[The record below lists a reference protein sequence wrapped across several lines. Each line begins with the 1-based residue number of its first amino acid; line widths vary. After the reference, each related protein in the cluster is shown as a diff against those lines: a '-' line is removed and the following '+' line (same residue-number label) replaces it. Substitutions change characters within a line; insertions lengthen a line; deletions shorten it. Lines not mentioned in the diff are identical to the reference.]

1 VTDKYELID
10 AEKANYPITRMCGW
24 LTVSRAGFYA
34 WRDRAPTLAARRR
47 SRLGSLVEAAFAAS
61 RGTYGGRRLAEV
73 LRRSGETVSVRLVA
87 ELMAERG
94 LVACQPR
101 PFRITTQ
108 ADPVAAAR
116 PDLVGR
122 DFTATQIGTK
132 LVGDIT
138 YIRTWTGWLYLAT
151 VIDCATRKVIG
162 WSMAEHMR
170 TSLVVDALS
179 MAAGR
184 VPLAKSA
191 IFHSDRGTQ
200 YTSALFT
207 AALRQHEL
215 RASVGRTG
223 ICWDNALAESFFGA
237 LKNELVYRT
246 AFPTPSH
253 ARRAI
258 AEYIEVFY
266 NRQRLHSA
274 LGYRTPAEVEAEHHN
289 LRLAAREPQ
298 VNKHKALQDLS
309 ART

>member
-1 VTDKYELID
+1 MTDKYELID
-10 AEKANYPITRMCGW
+10 AEKANYPIVKMCRW
-24 LTVSRAGFYA
+24 LAVARAGFYA
-34 WRDRAPTLAARRR
+34 WRDRAPSAAARRR
-47 SRLGSLVEAAFAAS
+47 SRLSSLVQAAFDAS
-61 RGTYGGRRLAEV
+61 RGTYGARRVAEV

-87 ELMAERG
+87 GLMAERG

-101 PFRITTQ
+101 PFRVTTV
-108 ADPVAAAR
+108 ADTDAAAR

-122 DFTATQIGTK
+122 DFHAAEAGTK

-138 YIRTWTGWLYLAT
+138 YVRTWAGWLYLAT

-170 TSLVVDALS
+170 ASLVVDALQ

-184 VPLAKSA
+184 GQLEKHAV
-191 IFHSDRGTQ
+191 FHSDRGTQ
-200 YTSALFT
+200 YTSSAFT
-207 AALRQHEL
+207 AALRAHKL

-246 AFPTPSH
+246 AFPTQRH

-274 LGYRTPAEVEAEHHN
+274 LGYRTPAEVEAEHHK
-289 LRLAAREPQ
+289 LRLAA
-298 VNKHKALQDLS
+298 
-309 ART
+309 